1 MAGLID
7 NVTRSTKFVSAFVD
21 VERLAT
27 SAPGVG
33 ASTELPVKEIVG
45 VPHPEFMSLNIFTDS
60 TKKSANEKS
69 CYAVPMTR
77 LYEASSCTE

>member
-1 MAGLID
+1 MVGLID

-21 VERLAT
+21 VETLAT

-33 ASTELPVKEIVG
+33 ASTVLPVKEIVG
-45 VPHPEFMSLNIFTDS
+45 VPHPELMLLKFVTDS

-77 LYEASSCTE
+77 LYEASSYTE

>member
-1 MAGLID
+1 M
-7 NVTRSTKFVSAFVD
+7 SALVD

-33 ASTELPVKEIVG
+33 ASTPLPVKEIVG
-45 VPHPEFMSLNIFTDS
+45 VPHPELMSLNCVTDS

-69 CYAVPMTR
+69 CYAVPITR
-77 LYEASSCTE
+77 LYELSSYTE